1 MDWLL
6 RNTTRFIKSLN
17 DRFVGNV
24 KLQLAIAKELIIR
37 LESARDRR
45 ALAAHKERLK
55 QDMKLLW
62 MKEKVTHPPASSMLT
77 QMLAGGRI
85 ASTMLPKMEESWLQ
99 RKARLRRSTTSTRSC
114 WVRHCHALVP
124 STLACWTCHD

>member
-1 MDWLL
+1 MEWLL

-55 QDMKLLW
+55 QDMKLRSL
-62 MKEKVTHPPASSMLT
+62 TLSSCKNREGPEMAT
-77 QMLAGGRI
+77 RGG
-85 ASTMLPKMEESWLQ
+85 
-99 RKARLRRSTTSTRSC
+99 
-114 WVRHCHALVP
+114 
-124 STLACWTCHD
+124 